1 MEKNIYVVD
10 EKGNEYEAT
19 YPRRAKGLVKNGRAR
34 FVSKNKICLAC
45 PPKKFLEDKRLKDK
59 LSIPKFVSF
68 ASGRMTRIA
77 KDATETNFKLSCKRN
92 GHKYGNQNKP
102 RLLL

>member
-1 MEKNIYVVD
+1 FASGRMTRIAKD
-10 EKGNEYEAT
+10 AT
-19 YPRRAKGLVKNGRAR
+19 ETNFKLSCKRNG
-34 FVSKNKICLAC
+34 
-45 PPKKFLEDKRLKDK
+45 RLKDK

-92 GHKYGNQNKP
+92 GH
-102 RLLL
+102 